1 MLKRNKNL
9 LLLPLICL
17 LGLFNNVMAQG
28 IVDYLSAPFPS
39 SLVASPD
46 GKSVAWVFNDKG
58 ERNIYLAKAPDYEVL
73 KLTDFVGDI
82 GIGLGQLSF
91 SPKGDYLIFVKGN
104 NTNKAGEPANPAQL
118 QMDTSQ
124 NIYALHLK
132 DKSYYSITAGES
144 PEIHPNGKKM
154 TFLEKG
160 TIHQIFYQDPES
172 DSRPL
177 FKARG
182 SITQHSWSPN
192 GKYLAFTSFRGD
204 HAFLGIYNPESNSIR
219 YIDPGIDQDLYHS
232 WSPDGRKLAFLR
244 IPNIHEQL
252 PFTSLKK
259 ANPWSIKVI
268 DMDNMKA
275 EEIFRADE
283 GIGSVVVRDLPATN
297 ERLWWTKDDKLIFP
311 WEKNGWVQLYAI
323 DLNSKEVS
331 HLTPGDGIV
340 ENVQKSYTGE
350 ELLYTSNI
358 GNIDNRDIWSLDLTS
373 LKTKKVTEGDGIQW
387 APQRT
392 ADGLIYLSSN
402 HQRPAWPVFQKE
414 DSKTLLAS
422 NLFPVNFPD
431 KMVKPITDTI
441 TAEDGFQSY
450 GQIFL
455 PHNYDP
461 QETYPAVIFLHGGS
475 RRQMLPGFHYSQYY
489 SNAYAL
495 QQYFAA
501 HGFIALTLNYRS
513 GIGYGIEFR
522 EAENYGAGGA
532 SEVMDVLAAREYLA
546 QRDDVDENQIFP
558 WGGSYG
564 GYLTAHVLGQAPGKF
579 KAGVDIHG
587 VHDWNNSIP
596 VFSSWYRPEKYPEMA
611 ETAFKSSPMYYV
623 KNWES
628 PVLLIHG
635 DDDRNVL
642 FSESVELAEIL
653 RKQDVKVEHLVFPD
667 EVHSFLLYKNWIAA
681 YEATFNFIQKFV
693 EK

>member
-1 MLKRNKNL
+1 MRNHIKK
-9 LLLPLICL
+9 LPLIAVICL
-17 LGLFNNVMAQG
+17 IGFFNNVMAQD
-28 IVDYLSAPFPS
+28 IADYLSAPFPS
-39 SLVASPD
+39 SLVTSPD
-46 GKSVAWVFNDKG
+46 GKTVAWIFNDKG
-58 ERNIYLAKAPDYEVL
+58 ERNIYLAKSPGYEVQ
-73 KLTDFVGDI
+73 KLTDFEGDI
-82 GIGLGQLSF
+82 GISIGQLTF
-91 SPKGDYLIFVKGN
+91 SPKGDYLIFVRGN
-104 NTNKAGEPANPAQL
+104 SNNRSGEPANPAQL
-118 QMDTSQ
+118 QLDTSQ
-124 NIYALHLK
+124 NIYVFHIE
-132 DKSYYSITAGES
+132 DKNYYCLSTGQS
-144 PEIHPNGKKM
+144 PVIHPDGKTM

-160 TIHQIFYQDPES
+160 AIHQISYQDPEA
-172 DSRPL
+172 DSEQL

-182 SITQHSWSPN
+182 SIIQHSWSPD
-192 GKYLAFTSFRGD
+192 GKYLAFTSFRDD
-204 HAFLGIYNPESNSIR
+204 HAFLGIYNPESNSLQ
-219 YIDPGIDQDLYHS
+219 YIDPSLDQDLYHS

-244 IPNIHEQL
+244 RPNIHEQL
-252 PFTSLKK
+252 PFTALKT
-259 ANPWSIKVI
+259 ANPWSIKVV
-268 DMDNMKA
+268 NMENMEV
-275 EEIFRADE
+275 EEVFRADE
-283 GIGSVVVRDLPATN
+283 GLGSVLVRDIPATD
-297 ERLWWTKDDKLIFP
+297 ERLWWAKNDQLIFP
-311 WEKNGWVQLYAI
+311 WEKNGWVQLYAVDI
-323 DLNSKEVS
+323 NDKEVT
-331 HLTPGDGIV
+331 HLTPGKGIV
-340 ENVQKSYTGE
+340 ENVQESYTGE

-358 GNIDNRDIWSLDLTS
+358 GNIDKRDIWSLDLNSYET
-373 LKTKKVTEGDGIQW
+373 TKVTEDQEIQW

-392 ADGLIYLSSN
+392 ADGFIYLSSS
-402 HQRPAWPVFQKE
+402 HQRPAWPVLQKE
-414 DSKTLLAS
+414 GSNVLLAAD
-422 NLFPVNFPD
+422 LFPENFPD

-441 TAEDGFQSY
+441 IAEDGFQSY

-461 QETYPAVIFLHGGS
+461 QQTYPAVIFLHGGS

-501 HGFIALTLNYRS
+501 QGFIALTLNYRS

-546 QRDDVDENQIFP
+546 QRNDVDDDHIFP

-564 GYLTAHVLGQAPGKF
+564 GYLTAHVLGQAPDNF

-596 VFSSWYRPEKYPEMA
+596 VFSSWYRPEKFPEMA
-611 ETAFKSSPMYYV
+611 ELAFESSPMYYV
-623 KNWES
+623 ENWTS

-653 RKQDVKVEHLVFPD
+653 RKQDVVVEQLVFPD
-667 EVHSFLLYKNWIAA
+667 EVHSFLLHRNWVDA

-693 EK
+693 EN